1 MNPNRILIVDDEERN
16 VKLVKG
22 MIMSEPYEVATASCG
37 QEALD
42 QLETNPPDL
51 VVLDVMMPDIDG
63 FEVARRLK
71 QDETTR
77 HIPILMVTAL
87 MEKEHR
93 VKAMEVGADDFL
105 SKPVDRTELL
115 VRVKSLLR
123 IKSYHDRVLAS
134 SEQIKSKNAEL
145 ERLEQTK
152 EELTH
157 MVVHDLMNPLSVIS
171 MGLDLLMFDQL
182 NYNEEQKKTMQQCH
196 HNCDELK
203 RMIQSLLDIHKMEDG
218 KLEPDSK
225 PIEIGTLIE
234 NLMEAFQAS
243 AEYNQVELEF
253 DTPGTESR
261 ACVDEMLMKRVIS
274 NLISNAIRH
283 TPPFGKVKV
292 GIAGEQAN
300 GSLKLSVSDTGD
312 GIDPQ
317 YHDKIF
323 ERFEQM
329 KLKRS
334 GAKVGSS
341 GLGLAFCK
349 MAVEAHGGSIWVE
362 SDGGGS
368 GSTFC
373 LSMPTDN
380 DSRDATPQGIG

>member
-22 MIMSEPYEVATASCG
+22 MILSEKYEVATATCG

-42 QLETNPPDL
+42 YLESNPVDL
-51 VVLDVMMPDIDG
+51 IILDVMMPDIDG
-63 FEVARRLK
+63 FEVCRRLK
-71 QDETTR
+71 EDDATR
-77 HIPILMVTAL
+77 IIPILMVTAL

-93 VKAMEVGADDFL
+93 VKAMAVGADDFL

-123 IKSYHDRVLAS
+123 IKSYHDQVL
-134 SEQIKSKNAEL
+134 ETNVQITAKNIEL
-145 ERLEQTK
+145 EKLEQTK

-182 NYNEEQKKTMQQCH
+182 NYNDEQKKTMQQCH
-196 HNCDELK
+196 YNCDELK
-203 RMIQSLLDIHKMEDG
+203 RMIQSMLDIHKMEDG
-218 KLEPDSK
+218 KLQPTSK
-225 PIEIGTLIE
+225 EVVISDLIT
-234 NLMEAFQAS
+234 NLMESFEAS
-243 AEYNQVELEF
+243 AEYNQIELEF
-253 DTPGTESR
+253 TALDSDHTVYG
-261 ACVDEMLMKRVIS
+261 DEMLIKRVIS

-283 TPPFGKVKV
+283 TPPFGKVTIGV
-292 GIAGEQAN
+292 SGVEGD
-300 GSLKLSVSDTGD
+300 GSLKLSVSDTGE
-312 GIDPQ
+312 GIEPQ

-323 ERFEQM
+323 KRFEQVD
-329 KLKRS
+329 LKNS

-349 MAVEAHGGSIWVE
+349 MAVEAHGGDIWVE
-362 SDGGGS
+362 SDGNGN
-368 GSTFC
+368 GSTFH
-373 LSMPTDN
+373 LKVPTN
-380 DSRDATPQGIG
+380 N

>member
-1 MNPNRILIVDDEERN
+1 
-16 VKLVKG
+16 
-22 MIMSEPYEVATASCG
+22 MIMSEQYQIATASCG
-37 QEALD
+37 REALE
-42 QLETNPPDL
+42 QLEDNPPDL
-51 VVLDVMMPDIDG
+51 VILDVMMPDIDG
-63 FEVARRLK
+63 FEVAHRLK
-71 QDETTR
+71 QEEATR

-134 SEQIKSKNAEL
+134 SEEIRAKNAEL
-145 ERLEQTK
+145 EKLEKTK

-182 NYNEEQKKTMQQCH
+182 NYNDEQKKTMQQCH
-196 HNCDELK
+196 YNCDELK
-203 RMIQSLLDIHKMEDG
+203 RMTQSLLDIHKMEDG
-218 KLEPDSK
+218 KLEPERK
-225 PIEIGTLIE
+225 PIDINTLIE

-253 DTPGTESR
+253 DAPDTEEI
-261 ACVDEMLMKRVIS
+261 VYGDEMLMKRVIS

-283 TPPFGKVKV
+283 TPPFGTVTV
-292 GIAGEQAN
+292 ALAGVQGN
-300 GSLKLSVSDTGD
+300 GSLTLSVSDSGE
-312 GIDPQ
+312 GIDPR

-323 ERFEQM
+323 ERFEQVD
-329 KLKRS
+329 LKKS

-349 MAVEAHGGSIWVE
+349 MAVEVHGGNIWVE
-362 SDGGGS
+362 SDGNGS

-373 LSMPTDN
+373 FSLPTVN
-380 DSRDATPQGIG
+380 A

>member
-22 MIMSEPYEVATASCG
+22 MIMSEQYEVATATCG

-42 QLETNPPDL
+42 YLESDLPDL
-51 VVLDVMMPDIDG
+51 IVLDVMMPDIDG
-63 FEVARRLK
+63 FEVCSRLK
-71 QDETTR
+71 QDEVTR
-77 HIPILMVTAL
+77 HIPVLMVTAL

-123 IKSYHDRVLAS
+123 IKSYHDKVLES
-134 SEQIKSKNAEL
+134 NEQITAKNMEL
-145 ERLEQTK
+145 EKLEQTK

-182 NYNEEQKKTMQQCH
+182 TYTDEQKKTMQQCY

-203 RMIQSLLDIHKMEDG
+203 RMIQSMLDIHKMEDG
-218 KLEPDSK
+218 KLQPVSK
-225 PIEIGTLIE
+225 EVEISELIE
-234 NLMEAFQAS
+234 NLMESFQAS
-243 AEYNQVELEF
+243 AEYNQIELEI
-253 DTPGTESR
+253 DSLDSGHTIYG
-261 ACVDEMLMKRVIS
+261 DEMLIKRVIS

-283 TPPFGKVKV
+283 TPPFGKVKIGV
-292 GIAGEQAN
+292 SGVKGN
-300 GSLKLSVSDTGD
+300 GSLQLSVSDTGE
-312 GIDPQ
+312 GIEPQ

-323 ERFEQM
+323 ERFEQVD
-329 KLKRS
+329 LKKS
-334 GAKVGSS
+334 GAKLGSS

-349 MAVEAHGGSIWVE
+349 MAVEAHGGDIWVE
-362 SDGGGS
+362 SDGSGN
-368 GSTFC
+368 GSTFY
-373 LSMPTDN
+373 LKVPTSN
-380 DSRDATPQGIG
+380 

>member
-22 MIMSEPYEVATASCG
+22 MIMSEQYEVATATCG

-42 QLETNPPDL
+42 YLESDLPDL
-51 VVLDVMMPDIDG
+51 IVLDVMMPDIDG
-63 FEVARRLK
+63 FEVCSRLK
-71 QDETTR
+71 QDEVTR
-77 HIPILMVTAL
+77 HIPVLMVTAL

-123 IKSYHDRVLAS
+123 IKSYHDKVLES
-134 SEQIKSKNAEL
+134 NEQITAKNMEL
-145 ERLEQTK
+145 EKLEQTK

-182 NYNEEQKKTMQQCH
+182 TYTDEQKKTMQQCY

-203 RMIQSLLDIHKMEDG
+203 RMIQSMLDIHKMEDG
-218 KLEPDSK
+218 KLQPVSK
-225 PIEIGTLIE
+225 EVEISELIE
-234 NLMEAFQAS
+234 NLMESFQAS
-243 AEYNQVELEF
+243 AEYNQIELEI
-253 DTPGTESR
+253 DSLDSGHTIYG
-261 ACVDEMLMKRVIS
+261 DEMLIKRIIS

-283 TPPFGKVKV
+283 TPPFGKVKIGV
-292 GIAGEQAN
+292 SGVKGN
-300 GSLKLSVSDTGD
+300 GSLQLSVSDTGE
-312 GIDPQ
+312 GIEPQ

-323 ERFEQM
+323 ERFEQVD
-329 KLKRS
+329 LKKS
-334 GAKVGSS
+334 GAKLGSS

-349 MAVEAHGGSIWVE
+349 MAVEAHGGDIWVE
-362 SDGGGS
+362 SDGSGN
-368 GSTFC
+368 GSTFY
-373 LSMPTDN
+373 LKVPTSN
-380 DSRDATPQGIG
+380 

>member
-22 MIMSEPYEVATASCG
+22 MILSEKYEIATASCG

-42 QLETNPPDL
+42 YLESSSVDL
-51 VVLDVMMPDIDG
+51 IVLDVMMPDIDG
-63 FEVARRLK
+63 FEVCRRLK
-71 QDETTR
+71 EDDATR
-77 HIPILMVTAL
+77 NIPILMVTAL

-123 IKSYHDRVLAS
+123 IKSYHDQVL
-134 SEQIKSKNAEL
+134 ETNVQITAKNIEL
-145 ERLEQTK
+145 EKLEQTK

-182 NYNEEQKKTMQQCH
+182 NYNDEQKKTMQQCH
-196 HNCDELK
+196 YNCDELK
-203 RMIQSLLDIHKMEDG
+203 RMIQSMLDIHKMEDG
-218 KLEPDSK
+218 KLQPTSK
-225 PIEIGTLIE
+225 EVEISDLIA
-234 NLMEAFQAS
+234 NLMESFEAS
-243 AEYNQVELEF
+243 AEYNQIELEF
-253 DTPGTESR
+253 TAMDSEHTVYG
-261 ACVDEMLMKRVIS
+261 DEMLIKRVIS

-283 TPPFGKVKV
+283 TPPFGKVTV
-292 GIAGEQAN
+292 GVSGVEGN
-300 GSLKLSVSDTGD
+300 GSLQLSVSDTGD
-312 GIDPQ
+312 GIEPP

-323 ERFEQM
+323 KRFEQVD
-329 KLKRS
+329 LKKS

-349 MAVEAHGGSIWVE
+349 MAVEAHGGDIWVE
-362 SDGGGS
+362 SDGNGN
-368 GSTFC
+368 GSTFH
-373 LSMPTDN
+373 LKVPTN
-380 DSRDATPQGIG
+380 N